1 MGELLPVLFKCIL
14 KEILSLLSLDETVEN
29 LKFPFPFRSLYKT
42 TLWFCFYVC
51 YCLGPLQQGCT
62 FSMKSNVNKLFTT
75 ARVIIVKVLWT
86 THLLGL
92 VE

>member
-42 TLWFCFYVC
+42 TLWFGFM
-51 YCLGPLQQGCT
+51 
-62 FSMKSNVNKLFTT
+62 F
-75 ARVIIVKVLWT
+75 AIV
-86 THLLGL
+86 
-92 VE
+92 